1 MFLITS
7 IHFSEA
13 SDQFVRQRLNLMF
26 PSELVSKRLDLSQW
40 IYKRYIKEDK
50 EARRVKYLAVYIMND
65 WLSKNKLVQRSLS
78 YATNENR
85 DLSNEKFYEMYISS
99 SVFNESVNQA
109 LQSKD
114 FNNDKKIKK
123 SLKRLYSR
131 IQDFQRNLNILLSYE
146 VQVSIV
152 LRVLNEFKDVK

>member
-1 MFLITS
+1 
-7 IHFSEA
+7 
-13 SDQFVRQRLNLMF
+13 MF

-65 WLSKNKLVQRSLS
+65 WLSKNNLVQRSLS